1 MCLLCFGWDLTPYSS
16 HKIHNKFF
24 IHHCPG
30 WKKGSFVCETVW
42 FYFWVNTH
50 PFDLKSCAFCPKFS
64 EDFYAEFQEKTIS
77 GEFLRNFVQTKAI
90 LQQYL
95 WNFALLYDFF
105 ILVRIALKKF
115 TKVFSYVVCT
125 QVRTHVHKQ
134 ITERRYG
141 EEKLGRF
148 FFGKPV
154 LFTPGLGLTSP
165 YSLFILVWNFYPTF
179 VIVFIEFWL
188 RFEPQTRPTRFVINF
203 LFISA
208 RAERKVLLWVKLFDF
223 FPGWI
228 LICLT

>member
-1 MCLLCFGWDLTPYSS
+1 LCLLCFGWDLTPYSS

-148 FFGKPV
+148 FSENQFCSLPVWDLPRLTPCLFWSEIFTRHSSLCLLSFGWD
-154 LFTPGLGLTSP
+154 LSP
-165 YSLFILVWNFYPTF
+165 RLV
-179 VIVFIEFWL
+179 
-188 RFEPQTRPTRFVINF
+188 PQD
-203 LFISA
+203 S
-208 RAERKVLLWVKLFDF
+208 
-223 FPGWI
+223 
-228 LICLT
+228 